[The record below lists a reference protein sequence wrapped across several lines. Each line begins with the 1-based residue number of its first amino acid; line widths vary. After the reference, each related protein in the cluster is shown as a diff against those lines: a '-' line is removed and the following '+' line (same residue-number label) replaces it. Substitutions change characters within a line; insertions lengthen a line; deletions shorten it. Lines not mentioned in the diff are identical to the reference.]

1 MTEFEKPKIPQGE
14 KMAIDLGPLL
24 VFFAVNTAYGLMPA
38 TAALIAATLVAL
50 GISYTRHKHV
60 PIMPL
65 VAGALLTV
73 FGGLTLYFDNDIFIK
88 MKPTVVNTMFS
99 IALFTGL
106 VFKRNFLANV
116 FGAVFHLDDDGWTKL
131 TIRWAIFFLF
141 LAALNEFIWR
151 TQSPYF
157 CGGAGP
163 AYSAPCAGNG
173 RVGPAHEQKYSDYR
187 RILGHWRTLGLR
199 DGAAGL

>member
-38 TAALIAATLVAL
+38 TAALIATTLVAL
-50 GISYTRHKHV
+50 GISYTRHKHI

-65 VAGALLTV
+65 VAGVLLTV

-99 IALFTGL
+99 VALFTGL

-151 TQSPYF
+151 TQSTDFWVNFKVFGMFPITLIF
-157 CGGAGP
+157 A
-163 AYSAPCAGNG
+163 AAQAPLIQRHALE
-173 RVGPAHEQKYSDYR
+173 VEE
-187 RILGHWRTLGLR
+187 
-199 DGAAGL
+199 